1 MDRTPRSVNAIV
13 ESQVQ
18 RWLAERPGKN
28 TGAYRPPPVITV
40 SREFGA
46 RGAALA
52 RLVADRLG
60 FSYWNRELLAAI
72 AAHARVDAAAM
83 ARFDEH
89 HPSALADTVHNML
102 PATGAAEAP
111 TQADYARELRAVVG
125 EITARGGAVL
135 VGRGVG
141 FLVDPGRAL
150 RVRVVSP
157 LAQRIQELARRE
169 GVTAA
174 EARAAIEDADRDRRA
189 YVRDLFGR
197 EVDDVAAYD
206 LWVSTG
212 GLSLEA
218 AADVIAAGFRGKF
231 GPEATSR
238 TASPT

>member
-18 RWLAERPGKN
+18 RWLAERPRKH
-28 TGAYRPPPVITV
+28 ASSRPPPVITV

-72 AAHARVDAAAM
+72 AAHARVDPAAM
-83 ARFDEH
+83 APFDEH
-89 HPSALADTVHNML
+89 HPSALVDTVRGLM
-102 PATGAAEAP
+102 PEGGSATTSP
-111 TQADYARELRAVVG
+111 TQADYARELRAVVA

-141 FLVDPGRAL
+141 FLVDPTRAL

-157 LAQRIQELARRE
+157 LPQRIQELARRE

-174 EARAAIEDADRDRRA
+174 EARAIIDDADRDRRA

-197 EVDDVAAYD
+197 EADDVASYD
-206 LWVSTG
+206 LWLSTG

-218 AADVIAAGFRGKF
+218 GADVIAAGFRGKF

-238 TASPT
+238 SARPT

>member
-18 RWLAERPGKN
+18 RWMNERPRKAD
-28 TGAYRPPPVITV
+28 TWRPPPCITV

-52 RLVADRLG
+52 RLVADQLG

-72 AAHARVDAAAM
+72 AAHARVDTSVM
-83 ARFDEH
+83 APFDEH
-89 HPSALADTVHNML
+89 HPSALVDTMRGL
-102 PATGAAEAP
+102 MPAGAAP
-111 TQADYARELRAVVG
+111 TQSDYARELRAVVA
-125 EITARGGAVL
+125 EIAGRGGAVM

-141 FLVDPGRAL
+141 FLVDPARAL

-157 LAQRIQELARRE
+157 LPQRIQELARRE
-169 GVTAA
+169 GVTAS
-174 EARAAIEDADRDRRA
+174 EARTTIDDADRDRRA

-206 LWVSTG
+206 LWVSTA

-218 AADVIAAGFRGKF
+218 GADVIVAGFRGKF
-231 GPEATSR
+231 GPEATAR
-238 TASPT
+238 TGASPT

>member
-18 RWLAERPGKN
+18 RWLAERPRK
-28 TGAYRPPPVITV
+28 AESYRPPPVITV

-72 AAHARVDAAAM
+72 AAHARVDPSVM
-83 ARFDEH
+83 APFDEH
-89 HPSALADTVHNML
+89 HPSALADTVRGLM
-102 PATGAAEAP
+102 PAGPPSQAAP
-111 TQADYARELRAVVG
+111 SQADYARELRAVVA
-125 EITARGGAVL
+125 EITSRGGAVL

-141 FLVDPGRAL
+141 FLVDPTRAL
-150 RVRVVSP
+150 RVRVVCP

-174 EARAAIEDADRDRRA
+174 EARATIDDADRDRRA

-197 EVDDVAAYD
+197 EADDVGNYD

-212 GLSLEA
+212 GLSLETG
-218 AADVIAAGFRGKF
+218 ADVIVAGFRGKF
-231 GPEATSR
+231 GSDATARS
-238 TASPT
+238 ASPT